1 MKFKIKSCITI
12 IISMTLSLCLVGC
25 WNSRELNSLAFMIA
39 MGIDKTEDG
48 ILLTV
53 QVLNPRAI
61 ASQKTVNEPTVV
73 VYTEEGK
80 DTIELIRKIIT
91 QSSRKINATHLQT
104 VIFGEEFAKEGVSD
118 VLDFLSREHQVRTD
132 MYFAVAEGLTANS
145 VLNNLTKL
153 DTNPSVKLY
162 SSIKAS
168 DEIWAGTKSVKI
180 ISLINCII
188 SDGKNAVITGVHLA
202 GDSQADDT
210 LDKLKEIKADPI
222 KIMDLA
228 VFQDDKL
235 VGWLDEEESKGYN
248 YIIGHVSSTM
258 GYVEDKNTGK
268 ITTEVTN
275 AKSKRIVSLV
285 NGKPV
290 ITVNIDV
297 KANIE
302 TASAVL
308 DITKAENLKIVE
320 KLAEDKI
327 GGMVNRTIKKA
338 QKDLHSD
345 VFGFGEVIHRAYPK
359 LWATLKE
366 NWDREFT
373 DLPVHVNVTVKIEKT
388 GTISKSFFLK
398 DQK

>member
-210 LDKLKEIKADPI
+210 LDKLKVIKADPI